1 MLFIGNRL
9 IIDFLKKK
17 KKLFINFFSQQ
28 CTTIVNNSSVPT
40 NPTLKTENRL
50 SVFEFSIGE
59 IIKESLIVR
68 NKRSSYE

>member
-1 MLFIGNRL
+1 MLFVGNRL
-9 IIDFLKKK
+9 IIDFLKK

-68 NKRSSYE
+68 NKQSSYE